1 MARASIKAILTSDA
15 RPCRT
20 FWTGLGTEIL
30 LIYPAYS
37 SAAYDGRFIPPVHR
51 RRNCPRQRNAIGN
64 LGRTCSR
71 FKFKADRPDK
81 WALNP
86 CGIRTAA
93 LTNLEALNDISLVGT
108 LV

>member
-1 MARASIKAILTSDA
+1 
-15 RPCRT
+15 
-20 FWTGLGTEIL
+20 L
-30 LIYPAYS
+30 LICPVYS
-37 SAAYDGRFIPPVHR
+37 SAAYDGRFILPVHR
-51 RRNCPRQRNAIGN
+51 RRTCLRQRNAIGN

-71 FKFKADRPDK
+71 LKFKADRPDK

-93 LTNLEALNDISLVGT
+93 LANPEALNYISLVGT